1 MTQHIGMNEYVS
13 AEEAVRFLGVERA
26 TLYAYVSR
34 GLITRAPGPDGR
46 RRLYQRSD
54 LERLRAKHDARA
66 GHGPSAAAALRFG
79 QPILES
85 ALTAIDERGPVYRG
99 RAAVELAEQ
108 GLSFEAAADHLWA
121 AEHRPSAWA
130 QAAARAD
137 RRAPA
142 YAKALPHQAA
152 AIARM
157 NAVLTRLALDDADR
171 FEAAVGAEHE
181 RARFIVHAVVQALP
195 NPGRRRAGDSRAT
208 DPLAARVAVG
218 LGAPRSKESTAALNT
233 AMILLLDHELNP
245 SSFAARVAGST
256 GADLYACLTAAL
268 ATVSG
273 PEHGA
278 ACDRAEALITEIGT
292 PRRALGVVRARSARG
307 DKIPGFGHQLY
318 KRGDPRTPPL
328 LSLAEAI
335 APRAPRLRTVL
346 ALIEAMASVGHEP
359 PTVDVGLTALSAAL
373 GLRPGSGAAL
383 FAIARTGGW
392 TAHALEQRA
401 QGYILRPRARYV
413 GP

>member
-1 MTQHIGMNEYVS
+1 MNEYVS
-13 AEEAVRFLGVERA
+13 AEEAVRFLGIERA

-34 GLITRAPGPDGR
+34 GFVTRAPGPDGR
-46 RRLYQRSD
+46 RRLYKRTD

-85 ALTAIDERGPVYRG
+85 ALTAIDARGPVYRG
-99 RAAVELAEQ
+99 RAAVELVEQ
-108 GLSFEAAADHLWA
+108 RTSFEAATDHLWA
-121 AEHRPSAWA
+121 AEHKSSAWDR
-130 QAAARAD
+130 AAARAD

-142 YAKALPHQAA
+142 YARPLPRRAT

-157 NAVLTRLALDDADR
+157 NAVLTRSALDDVDR
-171 FEAAVGAEHE
+171 FEASRDAEHD
-181 RARFIVHAVVQALP
+181 RARFIVQAIVHALP
-195 NPGRRRAGDSRAT
+195 GAARGLPARGV
-208 DPLAARVAVG
+208 AARVAAG
-218 LGAPRSKESTAALNT
+218 LGAPKSEESATALNA
-233 AMILLLDHELNP
+233 AMVLLLDHELNP

-256 GADLYACLTAAL
+256 GADLYACLGAAL

-278 ACDRAEALITEIGT
+278 ACDRVEALVAEIGS
-292 PRRALGVVRARSARG
+292 PRRALSVVRARSARG
-307 DKIPGFGHQLY
+307 DKIPGFGHTLY
-318 KRGDPRTPPL
+318 QTGDPRTPPL
-328 LSLAEAI
+328 LALAESI
-335 APRAPRLRTVL
+335 APRAPGLRTVQ
-346 ALIEAMASVGHEP
+346 ALIEAMASAGQEP
-359 PTVDVGLTALSAAL
+359 PTVDVGLTALGAAL
-373 GLRPGSGAAL
+373 GLRPGSGSAL
-383 FAIARTGGW
+383 FAIARSGGW

>member
-1 MTQHIGMNEYVS
+1 MNQYIGMNEYVS

-46 RRLYQRSD
+46 RRLYQRAD

-79 QPILES
+79 QPVLES

-99 RAAVELAEQ
+99 RAAVELAER

-130 QAAARAD
+130 KAAARAD

-142 YAKALPHQAA
+142 YAKVLPRQAA

-171 FEAAVGAEHE
+171 FEAAVGTEHD
-181 RARFIVHAVVQALP
+181 RARLIVHAVVRALP
-195 NPGRRRAGDSRAT
+195 MPGRSVAAG
-208 DPLAARVAVG
+208 PCLAALVAAG
-218 LGAPRSKESTAALNT
+218 LGAPRSEESTAALNT

-278 ACDRAEALITEIGT
+278 ACDRVEALITEIGT

-328 LSLAEAI
+328 LSLAKAI

-346 ALIEAMASVGHEP
+346 ALIEAMASAGHEP

-373 GLRPGSGAAL
+373 ELRPGSGAAL

>member
-1 MTQHIGMNEYVS
+1 MNEYVS

-34 GLITRAPGPDGR
+34 GFVTRAPGPDGR
-46 RRLYQRSD
+46 RRLYKRSD

-85 ALTAIDERGPVYRG
+85 ALTAIDGRGPVYRG
-99 RAAVELAEQ
+99 RAAVELVER
-108 GLSFEAAADHLWA
+108 GVRFEEAADHLWA
-121 AEHRPSAWA
+121 AEHSLGAWDR
-130 QAAARAD
+130 AAARAD

-142 YAKALPHQAA
+142 YAKALPRRAT

-157 NAVLTRLALDDADR
+157 NAVLTRAALDDADR
-171 FEAAVGAEHE
+171 FDASASAEHD
-181 RARFIVHAVVQALP
+181 RARFIVHAIVHALP
-195 NPGRRRAGDSRAT
+195 SGTRGLRAPS
-208 DPLAARVAVG
+208 LAARVAEG
-218 LGAPRSKESTAALNT
+218 LGAPRSEECAAALNA
-233 AMILLLDHELNP
+233 AMLLLLDHELNP

-256 GADLYACLTAAL
+256 GADLYACLSAAL

-278 ACDRAEALITEIGT
+278 ACDRVEALITEIGP
-292 PRRALGVVRARSARG
+292 PRRARAVVRARSARG
-307 DKIPGFGHQLY
+307 DKIPGFGHTLY
-318 KRGDPRTPPL
+318 QAGDPRTPPL
-328 LSLAEAI
+328 LALAESI
-335 APRAPRLRTVL
+335 APRAPGVRTVQ
-346 ALIEAMASVGHEP
+346 ALIEAMAAAGHEP
-359 PTVDVGLTALSAAL
+359 PTVDVGLTALGAAL

-383 FAIARTGGW
+383 FAIARSGGW